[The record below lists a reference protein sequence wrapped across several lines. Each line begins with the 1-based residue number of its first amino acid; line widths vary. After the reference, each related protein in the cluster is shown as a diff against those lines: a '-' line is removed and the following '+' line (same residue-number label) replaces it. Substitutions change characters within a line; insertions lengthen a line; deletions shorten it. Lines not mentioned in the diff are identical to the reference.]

1 MSYPPLETWVWRHEG
16 FVAGIGVDP
25 ADRGFRYGMS
35 IFESLRVADSQ
46 PQHLEAHLT
55 RLRQACA
62 ARQLFCDEKALAAA
76 ARPLRECGL
85 DGFARIYITAGD
97 GAATSAAMEA
107 RVFLFIEP
115 RERPA
120 LSSYD
125 VALADEIHHP
135 LFGGLK
141 TGNYWANLDGLRRAQ
156 ERGKH
161 EALLFNARA
170 ELVSACCANVF
181 VVRDGV
187 ARTPSA
193 TSGARAGVI
202 RELVMQRIPVEEARL
217 SKEDAM
223 QADEIFLTSSWVGVM
238 PVATLNG
245 RALPSKAVATSLG
258 AL

>member
-1 MSYPPLETWVWRHEG
+1 MKAWQWNGNAFETCHSVPLS
-16 FVAGIGVDP
+16 
-25 ADRGFRYGMS
+25 DRGFRYGMS

-46 PQHLEAHLT
+46 PQHLEAHLS
-55 RLRQACA
+55 RLREACT

-97 GAATSAAMEA
+97 GAATSAAIDA

-125 VALADEIHHP
+125 VELADEIHHP

-156 ERGKH
+156 GRGKH

-187 ARTPSA
+187 ARTPA
-193 TSGARAGVI
+193 LACGTRRGVI
-202 RELVMQRIPVEEARL
+202 RELVMQRIPVEEAKL

-223 QADEIFLTSSWVGVM
+223 QADEIFLTNSWAGVM

-245 RALPSKAVATSLG
+245 RALPSKAVAASLG
-258 AL
+258 TL

>member
-1 MSYPPLETWVWRHEG
+1 MKAWRWNGNAFETCDSVPLS
-16 FVAGIGVDP
+16 
-25 ADRGFRYGMS
+25 DRGFRYGMS
-35 IFESLRVADSQ
+35 IFESWRVADSQ
-46 PQHLEAHLT
+46 PQHLEAHLI
-55 RLRQACA
+55 RLREACA
-62 ARQLFCDEKALAAA
+62 ARQFFCDERALAAA
-76 ARPLRECGL
+76 ARPLREGGV
-85 DGFARIYITAGD
+85 DSFARIYITAGD
-97 GAATSAAMEA
+97 GTATSAAMET

-115 RERPA
+115 RERPT
-120 LSSYD
+120 LLSYD
-125 VALADEIHHP
+125 IELADEIHYP

-141 TGNYWANLDGLRRAQ
+141 TGNYWANLDGLRRAR

-181 VVRDGV
+181 AVRDGV
-187 ARTPSA
+187 VRTPSC

-202 RELVMQRIPVEEARL
+202 RELVMQRIPVEEAKL

-223 QADEIFLTSSWVGVM
+223 QADEIFLTNSWVGVI